1 MEGWTGEG
9 WSVDVEWGEG
19 AIHMI
24 TLSPHRWYPS
34 ISSNVNVLDVW
45 QSIRIGTIVQIWECV
60 AVFVACMCSCMC

>member
-1 MEGWTGEG
+1 MEGWTGEGWSVEGWTGEG

-34 ISSNVNVLDVW
+34 ISSNVNVLDV
-45 QSIRIGTIVQIWECV
+45 
-60 AVFVACMCSCMC
+60 